1 MGIIPDKYISELSK
15 GIKKKWAAHQDKP
28 MKGLAALSPLLVF
41 LCIYLVSS
49 IIAQD
54 FYKIPISAAFLIAS
68 VYAVAT
74 TRGKSLEERI
84 TTFSKG
90 AGNKNV
96 LLMIW
101 IFVLAGAFAA
111 TAKEIGAIDAT
122 VNLALRILPGKM
134 LYAGLFLAACFISM
148 SIGTSVGT
156 IVALVPVAAGIA
168 QELAAGGAEG
178 IAASV
183 PFITAI
189 IVGGAFFGDNLSFI
203 SDTTIAAT
211 QTQGCSM
218 RSKFYTNILLVLP
231 AAITTL
237 LIYAFS
243 GNSIPSVEAPAIT
256 FNEVLKCLPYI
267 IVIIVALL
275 GVNVLAVLILGIVS
289 AAILGFAYGS
299 FNGIEFCT
307 HIGNGVMGMGELIIV
322 TMLAGGVLEM
332 VRLNGGIDYLIQVVT
347 ARINSKRGAEF
358 AITGL
363 TALANVCTA
372 NNTIA
377 ILSVGDISRDIAKQY
392 KVSPRRSASL
402 MDTASCFVQ
411 GVIPYGA
418 QLLMASGLA
427 LVSPVAIIPYLYYPM
442 CVGVAVI
449 VSIVIKKKN

>member
-1 MGIIPDKYISELSK
+1 MQK
-15 GIKKKWAAHQDKP
+15 IKTLR
-28 MKGLAALSPLLVF
+28 GLYALSPIMVLLTV
-41 LCIYLVSS
+41 YLAGS
-49 IIAQD
+49 IIAGD
-54 FYKIPISAAFLIAS
+54 FYRIPIAVAFIAAA
-68 VYAVAT
+68 VYAVIIT
-74 TRGKSLEERI
+74 KGSCLNERI
-84 TTFSKG
+84 DNFSRG
-90 AGNKNV
+90 AANTRIMYMV
-96 LLMIW
+96 W
-101 IFVLAGAFAA
+101 IFVLAGAFAKTTEA
-111 TAKEIGAIDAT
+111 MGAIDAT
-122 VNLALRILPGKM
+122 VVLARNAIPASYLP
-134 LYAGLFLAACFISM
+134 AGIFIAGCFVSL

-156 IVALVPVAAGIA
+156 IVALTPVVTT
-168 QELAAGGAEG
+168 LAAQIGCDVAWM
-178 IAASV
+178 V
-183 PFITAI
+183 AI
-189 IVGGAFFGDNLSFI
+189 VVGGAFFGDNLSFI

-218 RSKFYTNILLVLP
+218 RSKFYTNILLVAP
-231 AAITTL
+231 AAIITL

-243 GNSIPSVEAPAIT
+243 GNSISSVEAPAMT
-256 FNEVLKCLPYI
+256 FNEVLKCLPYV

-275 GVNVLAVLILGIVS
+275 GVNVLTVLLLGIVS

-307 HIGNGVMGMGELIIV
+307 YIGNGVMGMGELIIV

-332 VRLNGGIDYLIQVVT
+332 VRQNGGIDYLIQVVT

-392 KVSPRRSASL
+392 KISPRRSASL

-442 CVGVAVI
+442 CVGAAVVI
-449 VSIVIKKKN
+449 SIMIKREKR